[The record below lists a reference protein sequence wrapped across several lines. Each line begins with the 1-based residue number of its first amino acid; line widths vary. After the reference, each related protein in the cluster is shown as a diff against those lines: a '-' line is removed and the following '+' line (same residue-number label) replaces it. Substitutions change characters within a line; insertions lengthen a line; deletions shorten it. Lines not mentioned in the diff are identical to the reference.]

1 MPKMTK
7 LRDTGCPIAFALDT
21 FGDRWSLI
29 IIRDMALRGYQTYS
43 QFLESKER
51 IATNV
56 LADRLLELEALGV
69 VRKSRDPQDGRRHL
83 YQLTQKGID
92 LIPVLLEMIR
102 WSAHYDDNT
111 IVRPE
116 ILARIEKDRD
126 GFVADLRSHLEGEK

>member
-126 GFVADLRSHLEGEK
+126 GFVADLRAHLEGEK

>member
-1 MPKMTK
+1 M
-7 LRDTGCPIAFALDT
+7 
-21 FGDRWSLI
+21 
-29 IIRDMALRGYQTYS
+29 
-43 QFLESKER
+43 
-51 IATNV
+51 